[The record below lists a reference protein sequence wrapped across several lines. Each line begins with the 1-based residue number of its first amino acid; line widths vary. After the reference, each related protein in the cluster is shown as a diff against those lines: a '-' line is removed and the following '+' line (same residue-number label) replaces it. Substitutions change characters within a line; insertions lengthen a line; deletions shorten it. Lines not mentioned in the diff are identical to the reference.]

1 MSGERRRSKR
11 LWTTGSGTRRTGPC
25 SNVPTSVPQQLRGV
39 PFTTGRAKRLG
50 VTARML
56 AGSRFRGVLH
66 GVHVCADVP
75 DSALLRLD
83 AALLLAP
90 RDSFATHHSAAA
102 VWGLPVCDPVRPH
115 VGVGRGLRAPQ
126 VQGVSWHAY
135 ASPPSLRLVDGRLVG
150 DPAVTFVQLAGT
162 LSLLDAVIA
171 GDALTRRG
179 LVRPGDLVAAAAGF
193 TGVTGLRVSRA
204 AALVRPRVDSP
215 METWLRLLI
224 VAAGLPEPVTNLDVH
239 DANGRWI
246 ARPDLLYPAY
256 RVAIEYDGRHHDGET
271 QRVDRDVFRNEDLAQ
286 AGWFV
291 LIVHAKDLY
300 VRPARTLERLVRA
313 LRNHGCVLGPVDDA
327 WRYLGRPCSTGPWP
341 GVTAAPPAPSSGRK
355 YLPAGRGGAFSCP
368 L

>member
-1 MSGERRRSKR
+1 
-11 LWTTGSGTRRTGPC
+11 
-25 SNVPTSVPQQLRGV
+25 
-39 PFTTGRAKRLG
+39 
-50 VTARML
+50 
-56 AGSRFRGVLH
+56 
-66 GVHVCADVP
+66 
-75 DSALLRLD
+75 
-83 AALLLAP
+83 
-90 RDSFATHHSAAA
+90 
-102 VWGLPVCDPVRPH
+102 
-115 VGVGRGLRAPQ
+115 
-126 VQGVSWHAY
+126 
-135 ASPPSLRLVDGRLVG
+135 LRLVDGRLVG
-150 DPAVTFVQLAGT
+150 DPAVTF
-162 LSLLDAVIA
+162 
-171 GDALTRRG
+171 
-179 LVRPGDLVAAAAGF
+179 
-193 TGVTGLRVSRA
+193 VSRA

-224 VAAGLPEPVTNLDVH
+224 VAAGLPEPVTSLDVH

-271 QRVDRDVFRNEDLAQ
+271 QRADRDVFRNEDLAQ